1 MWLCATSHYGRFG
14 YTPWATAVELV
25 MRYGP
30 LHGIKLHS
38 KKKTLEVEFLG
49 EFESI
54 FKTALNHKSE
64 DLLGTFREITR

>member
-1 MWLCATSHYGRFG
+1 MGHFGKFCHALWAIPVNVVMRYEPLRQIWLYAMGHCGRFG

-38 KKKTLEVEFLG
+38 KKK
-49 EFESI
+49 
-54 FKTALNHKSE
+54 
-64 DLLGTFREITR
+64 DLRG